1 MSHLCRLCYN
11 GETMENKLPPTIKLN
26 PNVLSIFRLFTT
38 VQWLVVMVSVGT
50 NSLLNLKFGILP
62 LLQPVTAS
70 IVLIVAESTFMLF
83 YVWYKPVQQWL
94 GHLFLP
100 IGLMIVIVSPLIGG
114 YVEMLHAE
122 TPNISA
128 YFISWNLLIT
138 LSIPLVVVAW
148 QYDFNAVIKFVVVT
162 ALVDILMKWSVIG
175 FSLQRD
181 YIAWSAVV
189 VRVIVFL
196 LVGYLITTL
205 VGEQRKAHR
214 ALKAANLK
222 LAKYVGTMEQLSAS
236 RERNRL
242 ARELHDTLAHTLSG
256 SAVQLEAVNA
266 LWDSDPA
273 QARLLLE
280 QAQATIRSGLTET
293 RRALQDLRAS
303 PLEDLGLRLALQNL
317 AQNNANRMGI
327 KLDIHLTDRLD
338 NLDQNIEHTLYRIA
352 QEAMTNIERHADA
365 TKMSVRLDWHDSTHL
380 RLIIAE
386 NGKGFD
392 RDDLASE
399 KQFGIKGMQERVEM
413 IGGTL
418 DIKSTPNIGT
428 VVSLTLPVSAQ
439 E

>member
-1 MSHLCRLCYN
+1 MGNRSSSTIRLDS
-11 GETMENKLPPTIKLN
+11 
-26 PNVLSIFRLFTT
+26 NVLSIFRLFTT

-50 NSLLNLKFGILP
+50 NILSKGNFGVIP
-62 LLQPVTAS
+62 QLQPVTAS
-70 IVLIVAESTFMLF
+70 IILIVAESTFMLF
-83 YVWYKPVQQWL
+83 YVWYKPAQNWL
-94 GHLFLP
+94 GRFFLP
-100 IGLMIVIVSPLIGG
+100 IGLGIVIVSPLIGG
-114 YVEMLHAE
+114 YIEMFHSDS
-122 TPNISA
+122 PNISA

-148 QYDFNAVIKFVVVT
+148 QYNFKTVIKFIVVT
-162 ALVDILMKWSVIG
+162 TLIDILMKWSVIG
-175 FSLQRD
+175 FSLQHD

-196 LVGYLITTL
+196 LMGYMITTL
-205 VGEQRKAHR
+205 IDEQRKAHQ
-214 ALKAANLK
+214 ALKEANFK
-222 LAKYVGTMEQLSAS
+222 LAEYVGTMEQLSVS

-266 LWDSDPA
+266 LWESDSA
-273 QARLLLE
+273 QARMMLE

-327 KLDIHLTDRLD
+327 KLNIYLTDHLD
-338 NLDQNIEHTLYRIA
+338 KLDQSIEHTIYRIA
-352 QEAMTNIERHADA
+352 QEAMTNIERHANA
-365 TKMSVRLDWHDSTHL
+365 TQMSVRLTWLDDNQL

-392 RDDLASE
+392 RSDFISE
-399 KQFGIKGMQERVEM
+399 KRFGIKGMQERVEM

-428 VVSLTLPVSAQ
+428 VISLTVPASLQ
-439 E
+439 K

>member
-1 MSHLCRLCYN
+1 
-11 GETMENKLPPTIKLN
+11 
-26 PNVLSIFRLFTT
+26 
-38 VQWLVVMVSVGT
+38 MVSVGT
-50 NSLLNLKFGILP
+50 NILSKGNFGVIP
-62 LLQPVTAS
+62 QPQPVTAS
-70 IVLIVAESTFMLF
+70 IILIVAESTFMLF
-83 YVWYKPVQQWL
+83 YVWYKPAQNWL
-94 GHLFLP
+94 GRFFLP
-100 IGLMIVIVSPLIGG
+100 IGLGIVIVSPLIGG
-114 YVEMLHAE
+114 YIEMFHSDS
-122 TPNISA
+122 PNISA

-148 QYDFNAVIKFVVVT
+148 QYNFKTVIKFIVVT
-162 ALVDILMKWSVIG
+162 TLIDILMKWSVIG
-175 FSLQRD
+175 FSLQHD

-196 LVGYLITTL
+196 LMGYMITTL
-205 VGEQRKAHR
+205 IDEQRKAHQ
-214 ALKAANLK
+214 ALKEANFK
-222 LAKYVGTMEQLSAS
+222 LAEYVGTMEQLSVS

-266 LWDSDPA
+266 LWESDSA
-273 QARLLLE
+273 QARMMLE

-327 KLDIHLTDRLD
+327 KLNIYLTDHLD
-338 NLDQNIEHTLYRIA
+338 KLDQSIEHTIYRIA
-352 QEAMTNIERHADA
+352 QEAMTNIERHANA
-365 TKMSVRLDWHDSTHL
+365 TQMSVRLTWLDDNQL

-392 RDDLASE
+392 RSDFISE
-399 KQFGIKGMQERVEM
+399 KRFGIKGMQERVEM

-428 VVSLTLPVSAQ
+428 VISLTVPASLQ
-439 E
+439 K

>member
-1 MSHLCRLCYN
+1 MGY
-11 GETMENKLPPTIKLN
+11 KLPFIKLDS
-26 PNVLSIFRLFTT
+26 NVLSVFRLFTT
-38 VQWLVVMVSVGT
+38 VQWMVVMVSVGI
-50 NSLLNLKFGILP
+50 NILSGGKLGIIP
-62 LLQPVTAS
+62 QLQPVTAS
-70 IVLIVAESTFMLF
+70 IVLIVVESTFMLF
-83 YVWYKPVQQWL
+83 YVWYKPMQSWM

-100 IGLMIVIVSPLIGG
+100 IGLAIVIVSPLIGG
-114 YVEMLHAE
+114 YIEMIHADN
-122 TPNISA
+122 PNISA

-148 QYDFNAVIKFVVVT
+148 QYDFKAVIKFIAIT
-162 ALVDILMKWSVIG
+162 SFVDVLMKWSVIG
-175 FSLQRD
+175 FSLQHD

-196 LVGYLITTL
+196 LMGYMITALID
-205 VGEQRKAHR
+205 EQRKAHQ
-214 ALKAANLK
+214 ALKEANFK
-222 LAKYVGTMEQLSAS
+222 LAEYVGTMEQLSVS

-266 LWDSDPA
+266 LWESDSA
-273 QARLLLE
+273 QARMILE

-293 RRALQDLRAS
+293 RRALQDLRAT

-317 AQNNANRMGI
+317 AQNNANRIGI
-327 KLDIHLTDRLD
+327 ALDIHLTQQLD
-338 NLDQNIEHTLYRIA
+338 KLDTNIEHTIYRIA
-352 QEAMTNIERHADA
+352 QEAMTNIERHANA
-365 TKMSVRLDWHDSTHL
+365 TQMSVQLTWLDDHQL

-392 RDDLASE
+392 QSEAISE
-399 KQFGIKGMQERVEM
+399 KQFGIKGMRERVEM
-413 IGGTL
+413 IGGAL

-428 VVSLTLPVSAQ
+428 VISLTVPASRKNNLG

>member
-1 MSHLCRLCYN
+1 MGYRL
-11 GETMENKLPPTIKLN
+11 PSTIRLDS
-26 PNVLSIFRLFTT
+26 NVLPIFRLFTT
-38 VQWLVVMVSVGT
+38 VQWLVVMVSVGI
-50 NSLLNLKFGILP
+50 NILSKGKLGFIP
-62 LLQPVTAS
+62 QFQLVNAS
-70 IVLIVAESTFMLF
+70 IILIVTESTFMFF
-83 YVWYKPVQQWL
+83 YVWYKPIQHGL
-94 GHLFLP
+94 GRFFLP
-100 IGLMIVIVSPLIGG
+100 IGLAIVIISPLIGG
-114 YVEMLHAE
+114 YIEMRHANN
-122 TPNISA
+122 PNISA

-148 QYDFNAVIKFVVVT
+148 QYNFQAVVKFAVIT
-162 ALVDILMKWSVIG
+162 TLVDVLMKWSVIG
-175 FSLQRD
+175 FSPERD

-196 LVGYLITTL
+196 LVGYMITTL
-205 VGEQRKAHR
+205 IEAQRNAHQ
-214 ALKAANLK
+214 ALKEANFK
-222 LAKYVGTMEQLSAS
+222 LAEYVGTMEQLSVS

-266 LWDSDPA
+266 LWQSDSA
-273 QARLLLE
+273 QARMILE

-303 PLEDLGLRLALQNL
+303 PLEDLGLKLALQNL

-327 KLDIHLTDRLD
+327 ALDIHLTDRLD
-338 NLDQNIEHTLYRIA
+338 KLDPSIEHTLYRIA
-352 QEAMTNIERHADA
+352 QEAMTNIERHANA
-365 TKMSVRLDWHDSTHL
+365 TQMSVQLTWLGDNQL

-386 NGKGFD
+386 NGKGFEQSD
-392 RDDLASE
+392 STSK

-428 VVSLTLPVSAQ
+428 VISLTVPASLQ
-439 E
+439 K